1 MDQFSAHAVAT
12 ATNEPKAP
20 ASRNRL
26 EGHLCV
32 VGGECWGSASARC
45 MRHTPGFAAW
55 QLPTNPCLNSMHHL
69 GLLLQAPAALWAAA
83 SAGSC

>member
-12 ATNEPKAP
+12 ANEPKAP

-32 VGGECWGSASARC
+32 VGGEFLTCN
-45 MRHTPGFAAW
+45 TE
-55 QLPTNPCLNSMHHL
+55 PTKGIQHHL
-69 GLLLQAPAALWAAA
+69 R
-83 SAGSC
+83 